1 MEAKGPVRQR
11 QAEKHSRPRGLHC
24 NEGHGKRLLDSRG
37 NLLVPSAASRGTP
50 MIRPPVLV
58 LLSTLFLL
66 LSVSLHAKVP
76 EGRIRI
82 ANFGRTNA
90 GEPVYRYTL
99 INQKGFEAVV
109 ISYGAALQSLKTPG
123 RDGETADIVLG
134 YDTVGGYEKDKSY
147 FGATIGR
154 YGNRIAGGQFRLDGT
169 VVDTPKND
177 GPNTLHGG
185 TIGFNKRV
193 WIGTDRSRADAQVLE
208 LAYTSTDG
216 EEGFPGALEVRLTY
230 TLPREKNEL
239 RIDYW
244 ASTDKD
250 TAVNLTNRSY
260 FNLSGLPDQ
269 EILDHVL
276 VLHASKFTPVDS
288 TLVPTGELREVAGT
302 PFDFS
307 KRTAMGAR
315 ITQDDEQLK
324 FGRGYD
330 HNWVLEAAAR
340 PGEPRLAAEVFEPH
354 YAHRTGFCLETQH
367 FPDSPNHANFPSTLL
382 KPGET
387 YRSTTVLRFLTR
399 N

>member
-1 MEAKGPVRQR
+1 
-11 QAEKHSRPRGLHC
+11 
-24 NEGHGKRLLDSRG
+24 
-37 NLLVPSAASRGTP
+37 

-66 LSVSLHAKVP
+66 LSVSFPAKVP

-82 ANFGRTNA
+82 ANFGQTKA

-99 INQKGFEAVV
+99 TNQKGLEAVV
-109 ISYGAALQSLKTPG
+109 IGYGAALQSVRILD
-123 RDGETADIVLG
+123 RDGKTADIVLG
-134 YDTVGGYEKDKSY
+134 YDTLEGYEKDKSY

-169 VVDTPKND
+169 VFNTPKND

-193 WIGTDRSRADAQVLE
+193 WTGADRSRADALVLE
-208 LAYTSTDG
+208 LSYASPDG
-216 EEGFPGALEVRLTY
+216 EEGFPGALKVRVTY

-244 ASTDKD
+244 AATDKD
-250 TAVNLTNRSY
+250 TVVNLTNHSY
-260 FNLSGLPDQ
+260 FNLSGLPGQ
-269 EILDHVL
+269 EILDHLL

-288 TLVPTGELREVAGT
+288 TLIPTGELREVAGT

-307 KRTAMGAR
+307 KSTSIGAR

-330 HNWVLEAAAR
+330 HNWVLEAAR
-340 PGEPRLAAEVFEPH
+340 PGELRLAAEVFEPH
-354 YAHRTGFCLETQH
+354 SGRVLQVLTTEPGIQFYSGNFLDGTVRGKDGQIYSHRTGFCLETQH

-387 YRSTTVLRFLTR
+387 YQSTTVLRFSTR